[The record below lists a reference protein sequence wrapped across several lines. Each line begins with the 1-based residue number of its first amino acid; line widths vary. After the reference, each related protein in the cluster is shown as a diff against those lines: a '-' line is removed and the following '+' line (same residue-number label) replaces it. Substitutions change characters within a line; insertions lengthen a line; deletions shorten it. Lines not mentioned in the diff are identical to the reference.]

1 MQTVELTVLQPFS
14 FLQLVWATLLGFYA
28 FSEVPDIWTLSG
40 GAIIIASVTYI
51 AHREARA
58 AGESSS

>member
-1 MQTVELTVLQPFS
+1 VLQPFS
-14 FLQLVWATLLGFYA
+14 FLQLVWATLLGFYL
-28 FSEVPDIWTLSG
+28 FSEVPDVWTLTG
-40 GAIIIASVTYI
+40 GAVIIASVTYI

>member
-1 MQTVELTVLQPFS
+1 MQTVELSVLQPFS
-14 FLQLVWATLLGFYA
+14 FLQLVWATLLGVYA
-28 FSEVPDIWTLSG
+28 FSEVPDVWTLTG

-58 AGESSS
+58 SGERST